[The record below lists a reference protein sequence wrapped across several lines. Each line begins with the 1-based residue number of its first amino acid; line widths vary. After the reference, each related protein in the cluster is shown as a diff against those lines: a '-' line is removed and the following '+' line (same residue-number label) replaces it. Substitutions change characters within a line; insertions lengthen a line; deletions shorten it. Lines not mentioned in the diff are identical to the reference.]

1 MIKQKEELTPID
13 NNLYRFN
20 ILFQLRQVEL
30 NRSQLY
36 KDTEK
41 EVLKT
46 LLSCCKEVDGSKSI
60 MTKLNH

>member
-1 MIKQKEELTPID
+1 MIKQQEELIPID

-41 EVLKT
+41 EALKT

>member
-1 MIKQKEELTPID
+1 MTKSQEELTPID

-20 ILFQLRQVEL
+20 VLFQLRQVES

-36 KDTEK
+36 KDAEK

-46 LLSCCKEVDGSKSI
+46 LLSCCKEVDGSKFI
-60 MTKLNH
+60 TIRPNH

>member
-1 MIKQKEELTPID
+1 MIKPQEELTPID

-36 KDTEK
+36 KDAEK

-46 LLSCCKEVDGSKSI
+46 LLSCCKEVDGSKFMIRRPS
-60 MTKLNH
+60 H